1 MEKVKDLIE
10 KGVIV
15 QGVLVIM
22 IAGTYCFMVAT
33 GRPAPEALERLL
45 WAMVGFYFGSQGSVV
60 AMKKVEAY
68 LQKLGLQRDEV
79 S

>member
-1 MEKVKDLIE
+1 MENVRDLIE

-22 IAGTYCFMVAT
+22 IAGTYCYMTAT
-33 GRPAPEALERLL
+33 GQPAPEALERLL
-45 WAMVGFYFGSQGSVV
+45 WGIVGFYFGSQGSVV
-60 AMKKVEAY
+60 AMKKVETY

>member
-15 QGVLVIM
+15 QGVFMIM

-33 GRPAPEALERLL
+33 SRPAPETLERLL
-45 WAMVGFYFGSQGSVV
+45 WAMVGFYFGAQGTSLAVKRAV
-60 AMKKVEAY
+60 QS
-68 LQKLGLQRDEV
+68 LQKTGSGQE
-79 S
+79 

>member
-1 MEKVKDLIE
+1 MDKVTDLIE
-10 KGVIV
+10 RGVIV
-15 QGVLVIM
+15 QGILVIV

-45 WAMVGFYFGSQGSVV
+45 WGIVGFYFGAQGSVV